1 MPRFATWNVNS
12 LKVRQDRVVQWLSDI
27 SPDIVCLQETKLAD
41 SAFPQ
46 LAFEALGFD
55 AVHHGEGRWNGVA
68 MLSRQGLDNVSF
80 GFADGLE
87 PDSEARIMTATS
99 DGITVINVYVPN
111 GRVVGSDHYAYKLSW
126 LERLGADVDAVAE
139 PGDPV
144 IVAGDFNVAPSDADV
159 YDPVAFEGET
169 HVSPSRSE
177 PPSRRW
183 IDRGLSDVFR
193 LQHPEAVKVFS
204 WWDYRRGDFHEGRGC
219 ASTSSS
225 PRRRSPSASSGASST
240 ATPARASCRATT
252 FPSSSTSPTQRAGH
266 RRVFGSFL

>member
-27 SPDIVCLQETKLAD
+27 APDIVCLQETKLAD

-46 LAFEALGFD
+46 LAFEALGFT

-68 MLSRQGLDNVSF
+68 MLSRKGLDNVSF

-99 DGITVINVYVPN
+99 DGITVVNVYVPN

-126 LERLGADVDAVAE
+126 LERLGAHVDAVVE
-139 PGDPV
+139 PGAAV
-144 IVAGDFNVAPSDADV
+144 IVAGDFNVAPTDADV

-169 HVSPSRSE
+169 HVTEPERAAVTALTRPRPHRPVPAPASRSGE
-177 PPSRRW
+177 GVLVVGLPPR
-183 IDRGLSDVFR
+183 
-193 LQHPEAVKVFS
+193 
-204 WWDYRRGDFHEGRGC
+204 
-219 ASTSSS
+219 
-225 PRRRSPSASSGASST
+225 
-240 ATPARASCRATT
+240 
-252 FPSSSTSPTQRAGH
+252 
-266 RRVFGSFL
+266 

>member
-46 LAFEALGFD
+46 LTFEALGYS

-68 MLSRQGLDNVSF
+68 MLSRNGLDNVSF

-87 PDSEARIMTATS
+87 PDSEARIMTATC
-99 DGITVINVYVPN
+99 DGITVVNVYVPN
-111 GRVVGSDHYAYKLSW
+111 GRVVGSDHFAYKLSW
-126 LERLGADVDAVAE
+126 LERLGAHVDAVTT
-139 PGDPV
+139 PGDAV
-144 IVAGDFNVAPSDADV
+144 IVAGDFNVAPTDTDV

-169 HVSPSRSE
+169 HVTE
-177 PPSRRW
+177 PERAAVAAL

-193 LQHPEAVKVFS
+193 LQHPAAEKVFS
-204 WWDYRRGDFHEGRGC
+204 WWDYRRGDFHEGRGMRIDLVL
-219 ASTSSS
+219 A
-225 PRRRSPSASSGASST
+225 SASIA
-240 ATPARASCRATT
+240 ARVEWCIIDRNARKGQL
-252 FPSSSTSPTQRAGH
+252 PSDHAPIVVDLAG
-266 RRVFGSFL
+266 